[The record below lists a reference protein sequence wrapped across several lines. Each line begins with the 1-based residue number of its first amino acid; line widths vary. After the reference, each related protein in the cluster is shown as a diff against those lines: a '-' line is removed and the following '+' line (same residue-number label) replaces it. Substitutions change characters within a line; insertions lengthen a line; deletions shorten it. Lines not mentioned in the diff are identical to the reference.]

1 MSTKDFPSPRDIF
14 FKLDCFT
21 DFATDRSKELD
32 KQFSKKLTAAVPQF
46 DKNDEIT
53 CLVTES
59 CVEAQATGFEQ
70 GFAFAVKLLLNGGNI
85 NGKSE

>member
-14 FKLDCFT
+14 FKF
-21 DFATDRSKELD
+21 DFVNSPTTKYTELD
-32 KQFSKKLTAAVPQF
+32 KQFSEKLTAAVPQF